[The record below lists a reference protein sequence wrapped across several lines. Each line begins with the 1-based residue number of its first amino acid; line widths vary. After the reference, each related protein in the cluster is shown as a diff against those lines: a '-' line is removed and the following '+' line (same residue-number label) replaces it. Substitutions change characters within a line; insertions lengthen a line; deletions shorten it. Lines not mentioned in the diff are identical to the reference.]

1 MRTATEKRLE
11 RLEKDVCDESE
22 FAGLSSGEIRALIAS
37 KMRALF
43 PDETALYTDAE
54 LLATITA
61 AQRQS
66 LSGHAASNSIASNVF
81 AMLQGDIEPRDQSA
95 EGQQGTIE
103 ST

>member
-11 RLEKDVCDESE
+11 RLEKDVRDESE

-43 PDETALYTDAE
+43 PDESARHTDAE
-54 LLATITA
+54 LVAIVGA

-66 LSGHAASNSIASNVF
+66 HSRHVASNSIASDVL
-81 AMLQGDIEPRDQSA
+81 AMLRGEKESCIKLTVGR
-95 EGQQGTIE
+95 QGTIE
-103 ST
+103 SI